1 MNSNYKNKTE
11 IIRSTKDAT
20 HPFTV
25 LSSAMLKWNGYQRAI
40 AWELLSNSSDF
51 IINKS
56 VVEKRLQFPR
66 KKFNDAWASLEE
78 LGFITKKAFV
88 GGVKWTVT
96 EPESY
101 IETKNEAEVTLST
114 GSLSTGGKT
123 TNTSLFGINGVGI
136 DVKNEAEVTLS
147 TRRLSTGRL
156 STGGELTSTKRI
168 NNNIIN
174 NNLLPTTK
182 GDIFN
187 FFDNNEELTLSKE
200 SLLKESTFKIN
211 KERLERMDSP
221 YERVE

>member
-11 IIRSTKDAT
+11 IIRSIKDAT

-66 KKFNDAWASLEE
+66 KKFNDAWTSLEK

-101 IETKNEAEVTLST
+101 IES
-114 GSLSTGGKT
+114 
-123 TNTSLFGINGVGI
+123 
-136 DVKNEAEVTLS
+136 KNEAEVTLS

-187 FFDNNEELTLSKE
+187 IFSNDDKEEDFTLSESELYEFKE
-200 SLLKESTFKIN
+200 SLNKVNTLKEN
-211 KERLERMDSP
+211 KTKLETLYESP
-221 YERVE
+221 YERAE